1 MTIVVLPETPPPPPQ
16 QPTIE
21 REDEDHESDNAET
34 NDEFSEPLPRKS
46 TTSTVE
52 LEVLDDEPRSILLA
66 LVSQLTVGMDLHKVT
81 LPTFVLET
89 RSMCERIT
97 DFMSHPD
104 LIIGIPLMT
113 DPVERFI
120 GITRFFLSG
129 WHIQP
134 KGVKKPY
141 NPVLGEFFRCTW
153 KLPDSS
159 TSYYI
164 CEQVSHH
171 PPISTYAYIN
181 PHHQFHI
188 SGDLRPK
195 SRFLGNSA
203 ATLMHGSTRI
213 KLKPKGG
220 NEFEEYTISFPNM
233 YARGIL
239 FGTMYTELGDS
250 ATITC
255 EETDLSVTL
264 EFKTRGVFSDRTL
277 NVVEGTV
284 KRRTGGQ
291 AVAAVSGKWSDEL
304 FIERLDTAV
313 TTGKRSVSPQGL
325 TPSNGGVAVGR
336 SSMSSTGSI
345 RPSEEVS
352 SFFPSAPRSV
362 YSAFQGI
369 FGGVQPTSP
378 SSASSSTT
386 SLSPTTPIAITT
398 KKLLFDANHAET
410 CLKQVPAEAEMEPFE
425 SRKLWKSVTRGIQ
438 TKNLDEATAEKT
450 AIEENQRKICK
461 LRDEQGVE
469 WKHRFFVVD
478 GDVWKLDIEEL
489 VWF

>member
-1 MTIVVLPETPPPPPQ
+1 MRVVTALFALLALVFGKSSVK
-16 QPTIE
+16 
-21 REDEDHESDNAET
+21 EDEDHESDNAET

-66 LVSQLTVGMDLHKVT
+66 LVSQLTVGMDLHKT
-81 LPTFVLET
+81 MEKLARLPILLSTQLYS
-89 RSMCERIT
+89 R
-97 DFMSHPD
+97 
-104 LIIGIPLMT
+104 IPLMT

-220 NEFEEYTISFPNM
+220 DNEFEEYTISFPNM

-255 EETDLSVTL
+255 EEADLSVTL

-284 KRRTGGQ
+284 KKRTSGQ
-291 AVAAVSGKWSDEL
+291 AVASVSGKWSDEL

-313 TTGKRSVSPQGL
+313 TTGKRSVSPHGL
-325 TPSNGGVAVGR
+325 VPSNGGVSVGR
-336 SSMSSTGSI
+336 KSMSSTGSI

-362 YSAFQGI
+362 YSAFQGF
-369 FGGVQPTSP
+369 FGSVQPPTSP
-378 SSASSSTT
+378 GSASSSTA

-425 SRKLWKSVTRGIQ
+425 SRKLWKSVTHGIQ
-438 TKNLDEATAEKT
+438 TKNLDQATAEKT

-461 LRDEQGVE
+461 LRDELGVE

-478 GDVWKLDIEEL
+478 GDVWELDIEEL